1 MSKFGTSKKIIT
13 GYILL
18 AVVIA
23 IATWQVYDNSRLFV
37 ALNNASE
44 QLLKRRDVVD
54 SLVCSLLETNNA
66 ERSVLL
72 GEGSEWPHFNQSVAT
87 SEQMAKQLKPFIA
100 DQGQRQRIDT
110 LVKLMHMKRENTK
123 RVAQLMAIDN
133 RDAFYRD
140 KVQALQSGRDSVV
153 IHSKSYGQHGQREKV
168 YEIIKSKRGFFR
180 RLGDAFRR
188 QHADTV
194 GVTNIL
200 HDTKADSTAQRINIA
215 DSVANI
221 LTDIQNEEQKQN
233 SRQQE
238 NVAARLNRLQRVS
251 LQLSQRT
258 GLLLEHIQREEKNAL
273 QKALG
278 HATQSRHKMV
288 VRIAVIGLVAILIAA
303 LLVAYI
309 LRDIKR
315 ERRDRQRIVEAKTE
329 TERIMAQRERLLL
342 TITHDIKAPAA
353 SIAGF
358 IELLSEQVSRPK
370 ALAYIDSMRHSAI
383 HLQQLVAALLDYHL
397 LESGKAERH
406 DVSFVPQQL
415 AKNCVDEFQPMA
427 AEKGLDITLSTLTL
441 NCGDLWRSDAFRV
454 KQIMSNLIG
463 NAVKYTDR
471 GSVKVEI
478 RISPRQHLIIY
489 VSDTGRGMSQADC
502 QRIFD
507 AFTRLHN
514 GQGKEGVGLGL
525 SITREVVQML
535 GGTITVTSEEG
546 KGSCFTVSLPIKKE
560 EKRQKKD
567 VEENV
572 ASVEPNRS
580 STEAKEATTENND
593 ATHGANNATNG
604 ANDATNGTNDATTEI
619 NILAVDDDA
628 LQLELFKEMA
638 QKIGGAKLNIS
649 TTTSASEAIK
659 LAEETKPQIMF
670 TDIEMPEMSGKDMLK
685 HVKNSDMSTVAMT
698 AHDPSIMTSL
708 KKAGFDTCLFKPF
721 NAATLAATLAQ
732 ITRQPLS
739 VKAAEQKA
747 SFFAPLTA
755 FAEGD
760 TEAEQEILTQVG
772 ESIKE
777 YRQMLD
783 QGLKGNDEEQQ
794 RDSISRTAHKAM
806 PLLTMLKP
814 GQCGWLQA
822 ITPEHIKDTPAE
834 KITVLAMRLDKELEE
849 VSTKLKEE
857 GIENA

>member
-1 MSKFGTSKKIIT
+1 M
-13 GYILL
+13 L

-72 GEGSEWPHFNQSVAT
+72 GEGSEWPHFNRSVAT

-110 LVKLMHMKRENTK
+110 LVELIHMKRENTK
-123 RVAQLMAIDN
+123 RVAQLMAFDN
-133 RDAFYRD
+133 RDAFYRN

-153 IHSKSYGQHGQREKV
+153 IHSKLYGQHGQREKV

-200 HDTKADSTAQRINIA
+200 HDTKTDSTAQRINIA

-288 VRIAVIGLVAILIAA
+288 VRIAIIGLVAILIAA

-415 AKNCVDEFQPMA
+415 AKNCVEEFKPMA
-427 AEKGLDITLSTLTL
+427 AEKGLDITLGTLTP

-471 GSVKVEI
+471 GGVKVEI

-507 AFTRLHN
+507 AFTRLPN

-560 EKRQKKD
+560 EKKQKKD

-572 ASVEPNRS
+572 ASVETNRS
-580 STEAKEATTENND
+580 STEAKEAITENND
-593 ATHGANNATNG
+593 ATNG
-604 ANDATNGTNDATTEI
+604 ANDAMNGNNDATTEI

-708 KKAGFDTCLFKPF
+708 KKAGFSTCLFKPF

-732 ITRQPLS
+732 ITRLPLS

-777 YRQMLD
+777 YRQMLE
-783 QGLKGNDEEQQ
+783 QGLKRNGEEQQ
-794 RDSISRTAHKAM
+794 RDSISRAAHKAM
-806 PLLTMLKP
+806 PLLSMLKP
-814 GQCGWLQA
+814 GQCSWLQA
-822 ITPEHIKDTPAE
+822 ITPEHIKDTSAE
-834 KITVLAMRLDKELEE
+834 NSTALAMRLEKELEE
-849 VSTKLKEE
+849 ISKKLREE

>member
-72 GEGSEWPHFNQSVAT
+72 GEGSEWPHFNRSVAT

-110 LVKLMHMKRENTK
+110 LVELIHMKRENTK
-123 RVAQLMAIDN
+123 RVAQLMAFDN

-153 IHSKSYGQHGQREKV
+153 IHSKLYGQHGQREKV

-200 HDTKADSTAQRINIA
+200 HDTKTDSTAQRINIA

-221 LTDIQNEEQKQN
+221 LTDIQNEEQKRN

-288 VRIAVIGLVAILIAA
+288 VRIAIIGLVAILIAA

-415 AKNCVDEFQPMA
+415 AKSCVEEFKPMA
-427 AEKGLDITLSTLTL
+427 AEKGLDITLGTLTP

-471 GSVKVEI
+471 GGVKVEI

-489 VSDTGRGMSQADC
+489 VSDTGRGMNQADC

-507 AFTRLHN
+507 AFTRLPN

-560 EKRQKKD
+560 EKKQKKD

-572 ASVEPNRS
+572 ASVETNRS

-593 ATHGANNATNG
+593 ATNG
-604 ANDATNGTNDATTEI
+604 ANDATNGNNDATTEI

-708 KKAGFDTCLFKPF
+708 KKAGFSTCLFKPF

-732 ITRQPLS
+732 ITRLPLS

-760 TEAEQEILTQVG
+760 TEAEREILTQVG

-777 YRQMLD
+777 YRQMLE
-783 QGLKGNDEEQQ
+783 QGLKSNGEELQ
-794 RDSISRTAHKAM
+794 RDSISRAAHKAM

-822 ITPEHIKDTPAE
+822 ITPEHIKDTSAE
-834 KITVLAMRLDKELEE
+834 NSTALAMRLEKELEE
-849 VSTKLKEE
+849 ISKKLREE

>member
-72 GEGSEWPHFNQSVAT
+72 GEGSEWPHFNRSVAT
-87 SEQMAKQLKPFIA
+87 SEQNAKQLKPFIA

-110 LVKLMHMKRENTK
+110 LVELIHMKRENTK
-123 RVAQLMAIDN
+123 RVAQLMAFDN

-153 IHSKSYGQHGQREKV
+153 IHSKLYGQHGQREKV

-200 HDTKADSTAQRINIA
+200 HDTKTDSTAQRINIA

-221 LTDIQNEEQKQN
+221 LTDIQNEEQKRN

-278 HATQSRHKMV
+278 HAMQSRHKMV
-288 VRIAVIGLVAILIAA
+288 VRIAIIGLVAILIAA

-315 ERRDRQRIVEAKTE
+315 ERRDRQRIVETKAE

-415 AKNCVDEFQPMA
+415 AKSCVDEFKPMA
-427 AEKGLDITLSTLTL
+427 AEKGLDITLGTLTT

-471 GSVKVEI
+471 GGVKVEI

-507 AFTRLHN
+507 AFTRLPN

-560 EKRQKKD
+560 EKKQKKD

-572 ASVEPNRS
+572 ASVETNRS
-580 STEAKEATTENND
+580 STEAKE
-593 ATHGANNATNG
+593 
-604 ANDATNGTNDATTEI
+604 ATTEI

-670 TDIEMPEMSGKDMLK
+670 TDIEMPEMSGKDMIK

-708 KKAGFDTCLFKPF
+708 KKAGFSTCLFKPF

-732 ITRQPLS
+732 ITRLPLS

-760 TEAEQEILTQVG
+760 TEAEREILTQVG

-777 YRQMLD
+777 YRQMLE
-783 QGLKGNDEEQQ
+783 QGLKSNGEELQ
-794 RDSISRTAHKAM
+794 RDSISRAAHKAM

-822 ITPEHIKDTPAE
+822 ITPEHIKDSSAE
-834 KITVLAMRLDKELEE
+834 NSTALAMRLEKELEE
-849 VSTKLKEE
+849 ISKKLREE

>member
-1 MSKFGTSKKIIT
+1 M
-13 GYILL
+13 L

-72 GEGSEWPHFNQSVAT
+72 GEGSEWPHFNRSVAT

-110 LVKLMHMKRENTK
+110 LVELIHMKRENTK
-123 RVAQLMAIDN
+123 RVAQLMAFDN

-153 IHSKSYGQHGQREKV
+153 IHSKLYGQYGQREKV

-288 VRIAVIGLVAILIAA
+288 VRIAIIGLVAILIAA

-329 TERIMAQRERLLL
+329 TERIMEQRERLLL

-427 AEKGLDITLSTLTL
+427 AEKGLDITLGTLTP

-471 GSVKVEI
+471 GGVKVEI

-507 AFTRLHN
+507 AFTRLPN

-535 GGTITVTSEEG
+535 GGTITVASEEG

-560 EKRQKKD
+560 EKSQKKD

-572 ASVEPNRS
+572 ASVETNRS

-593 ATHGANNATNG
+593 ATNG
-604 ANDATNGTNDATTEI
+604 ANDATNGANDAMNGNNDATTEI

-708 KKAGFDTCLFKPF
+708 KKAGFSTCLFKPF

-732 ITRQPLS
+732 ITRLHLS

-760 TEAEQEILTQVG
+760 TEAEREILTQVG

-777 YRQMLD
+777 YRQMLE
-783 QGLKGNDEEQQ
+783 QCLKSNGEELQ
-794 RDSISRTAHKAM
+794 RDSISRAAHKAM

-822 ITPEHIKDTPAE
+822 ITPEHIKDTSAE
-834 KITVLAMRLDKELEE
+834 NSTALAMRLEKELEE
-849 VSTKLKEE
+849 ISKKLREE

>member
-1 MSKFGTSKKIIT
+1 M
-13 GYILL
+13 L

-72 GEGSEWPHFNQSVAT
+72 GEGSEWPRFNQSVAT

-110 LVKLMHMKRENTK
+110 LVELIHMKRENTK

-288 VRIAVIGLVAILIAA
+288 VRIAIIGLVAILIAA

-415 AKNCVDEFQPMA
+415 AKNCVEEFKPMA
-427 AEKGLDITLSTLTL
+427 AEKGLDITLGTLTP

-471 GSVKVEI
+471 GGVKVEI

-507 AFTRLHN
+507 AFTRLPN

-560 EKRQKKD
+560 EKKQKKD

-572 ASVEPNRS
+572 ASVETNRS
-580 STEAKEATTENND
+580 STEAKE
-593 ATHGANNATNG
+593 
-604 ANDATNGTNDATTEI
+604 ATTEI

-708 KKAGFDTCLFKPF
+708 KKAGFSTCLFKPF

-732 ITRQPLS
+732 ITRLPLS

-760 TEAEQEILTQVG
+760 TEAEREILTQVG

-777 YRQMLD
+777 YRQMLE
-783 QGLKGNDEEQQ
+783 QGLKSNGEELQ
-794 RDSISRTAHKAM
+794 RDSISRAAHKAM

-822 ITPEHIKDTPAE
+822 ITPEHIKDSSAE
-834 KITVLAMRLDKELEE
+834 NSTALAMRLEKELEE
-849 VSTKLKEE
+849 ISKKLREE

>member
-72 GEGSEWPHFNQSVAT
+72 GEGSEWPRFNQSVAT

-110 LVKLMHMKRENTK
+110 LVELIHMKRENTK

-303 LLVAYI
+303 LLVTYI

-427 AEKGLDITLSTLTL
+427 AEKGLDITLGTLTP

-463 NAVKYTDR
+463 NAVKYTDQ

-489 VSDTGRGMSQADC
+489 VSDTGRGMSHADC

-507 AFTRLHN
+507 AFTRLPN

-535 GGTITVTSEEG
+535 GGTITVASEEG

-560 EKRQKKD
+560 EKKQKND
-567 VEENV
+567 VEENVEENV
-572 ASVEPNRS
+572 ASVETNLS
-580 STEAKEATTENND
+580 STEAKEATTGNN
-593 ATHGANNATNG
+593 G
-604 ANDATNGTNDATTEI
+604 ATTEI
-619 NILAVDDDA
+619 SILAVDDDA
-628 LQLELFKEMA
+628 LQIELFKEMA

-659 LAEETKPQIMF
+659 LAEKTKPRIMF

-685 HVKNSDMSTVAMT
+685 HVKNSNMSIVAMT

-783 QGLKGNDEEQQ
+783 KGLKSNDEEQQ
-794 RDSISRTAHKAM
+794 RDSISRAAHKAM

-814 GQCGWLQA
+814 GQCSWLQA

>member
-72 GEGSEWPHFNQSVAT
+72 GEGSEWPHFNRSVAT
-87 SEQMAKQLKPFIA
+87 SEQKAKQLKPFIA

-110 LVKLMHMKRENTK
+110 LVELIHMKRENTK
-123 RVAQLMAIDN
+123 RVAQLMAFDN

-153 IHSKSYGQHGQREKV
+153 IHSKLYGQHGQREKV

-288 VRIAVIGLVAILIAA
+288 VRIAIIGLVAILIAA

-415 AKNCVDEFQPMA
+415 AKNCVEEFKPMA
-427 AEKGLDITLSTLTL
+427 AEKGLDITLGTLTP

-471 GSVKVEI
+471 GGVKVEI

-507 AFTRLHN
+507 AFTRLPN

-560 EKRQKKD
+560 EKKQKKD

-572 ASVEPNRS
+572 ASVETNRS
-580 STEAKEATTENND
+580 STEAKE
-593 ATHGANNATNG
+593 
-604 ANDATNGTNDATTEI
+604 ATTEI

-708 KKAGFDTCLFKPF
+708 KKAGFSTCLFKPF

-732 ITRQPLS
+732 ITRLPLS

-760 TEAEQEILTQVG
+760 TEAEREILTQVG

-777 YRQMLD
+777 YRQMLE
-783 QGLKGNDEEQQ
+783 QGLKHNGEELQ
-794 RDSISRTAHKAM
+794 RDSISRAAHKAM

-814 GQCGWLQA
+814 GQCSWLQA
-822 ITPEHIKDTPAE
+822 ITPEHIKDTSAE
-834 KITVLAMRLDKELEE
+834 NSTALAMRLEKELEE
-849 VSTKLKEE
+849 ISKKLREE

>member
-1 MSKFGTSKKIIT
+1 M
-13 GYILL
+13 L

-72 GEGSEWPHFNQSVAT
+72 GEGSEWPHFNRSVAT

-110 LVKLMHMKRENTK
+110 LVELIHMKRENTK
-123 RVAQLMAIDN
+123 RVAQLMAFDN

-153 IHSKSYGQHGQREKV
+153 IHSKLYGRHGQREKV

-221 LTDIQNEEQKQN
+221 LTNIQNEEQKQN

-278 HATQSRHKMV
+278 HAMQSRHKMV
-288 VRIAVIGLVAILIAA
+288 VRIAIIGLVAILIAA

-415 AKNCVDEFQPMA
+415 AKNCVEEFKPMA
-427 AEKGLDITLSTLTL
+427 AEKGLDITLGTLTP

-471 GSVKVEI
+471 GGVKVEI

-507 AFTRLHN
+507 AFTRLPN

-560 EKRQKKD
+560 EKKQKKD

-572 ASVEPNRS
+572 ASVETDRS
-580 STEAKEATTENND
+580 STEAKKATTK
-593 ATHGANNATNG
+593 
-604 ANDATNGTNDATTEI
+604 I

-670 TDIEMPEMSGKDMLK
+670 TDIEMPEMSGKDMIK

-708 KKAGFDTCLFKPF
+708 KKAGFSTCLFKPF

-732 ITRQPLS
+732 ITRLPLS

-777 YRQMLD
+777 YRQMLE
-783 QGLKGNDEEQQ
+783 QGLKSNGEELQ
-794 RDSISRTAHKAM
+794 RDSISRAAHKAM
-806 PLLTMLKP
+806 PLLSMLKP

-822 ITPEHIKDTPAE
+822 ITPEHIKDTSAE
-834 KITVLAMRLDKELEE
+834 NSTALAMRLEKELEE
-849 VSTKLKEE
+849 ISKKLREE

>member
-1 MSKFGTSKKIIT
+1 M
-13 GYILL
+13 L

-72 GEGSEWPHFNQSVAT
+72 GEGSEWPHFNRSVAT
-87 SEQMAKQLKPFIA
+87 SEQKAKQLKPFIA

-110 LVKLMHMKRENTK
+110 LVELIHMKRENTK
-123 RVAQLMAIDN
+123 RVAQLMAFDN

-153 IHSKSYGQHGQREKV
+153 IHSKLYGQHGQREKV

-221 LTDIQNEEQKQN
+221 LTDIQNEEQKHN

-288 VRIAVIGLVAILIAA
+288 VRIAIIGLVAILIAA

-397 LESGKAERH
+397 LESGKAEQH

-415 AKNCVDEFQPMA
+415 AKNCVEEFKPMA
-427 AEKGLDITLSTLTL
+427 AEKGLDITLGTLTT

-471 GSVKVEI
+471 GGVKVEI

-507 AFTRLHN
+507 AFTRLPN

-560 EKRQKKD
+560 EKKQKKD

-572 ASVEPNRS
+572 ASVETNRS
-580 STEAKEATTENND
+580 STEAKE
-593 ATHGANNATNG
+593 
-604 ANDATNGTNDATTEI
+604 ATTEI

-670 TDIEMPEMSGKDMLK
+670 TDIEMPEMSGKDMIK

-708 KKAGFDTCLFKPF
+708 KKAGFSTCLFKPF

-732 ITRQPLS
+732 ITRLPLS

-760 TEAEQEILTQVG
+760 TEAEREILTQVG

-777 YRQMLD
+777 YRQMLE
-783 QGLKGNDEEQQ
+783 QGLKSNGEELQ
-794 RDSISRTAHKAM
+794 RDSISRAAHKAM

-822 ITPEHIKDTPAE
+822 ITPEHIKDSSAE
-834 KITVLAMRLDKELEE
+834 NSTALAMRLEKELEE
-849 VSTKLKEE
+849 ISKKLREE

>member
-1 MSKFGTSKKIIT
+1 M
-13 GYILL
+13 L

-72 GEGSEWPHFNQSVAT
+72 GEGSEWPHFNRSVAT
-87 SEQMAKQLKPFIA
+87 SEQKAKQLKPFIA

-110 LVKLMHMKRENTK
+110 LVELIHMKRENTK
-123 RVAQLMAIDN
+123 RVAQLMAFDN
-133 RDAFYRD
+133 RDAFYRN

-153 IHSKSYGQHGQREKV
+153 IHSKLYGQHGQREKV

-188 QHADTV
+188 QHTDTV

-278 HATQSRHKMV
+278 HAMQSRHKMV
-288 VRIAVIGLVAILIAA
+288 VRIAIIGLVAILIAA

-315 ERRDRQRIVEAKTE
+315 ERRDRQRIVEAKAE
-329 TERIMAQRERLLL
+329 TEHIMAQRERLLL

-358 IELLSEQVSRPK
+358 IELLSEQVSHPK

-415 AKNCVDEFQPMA
+415 AKSCMEEFKPMA
-427 AEKGLDITLSTLTL
+427 AEKGLDITLGTLTP

-471 GSVKVEI
+471 GGVKVEI

-507 AFTRLHN
+507 AFTRLPN

-525 SITREVVQML
+525 SISREVVQML

-560 EKRQKKD
+560 EKKQKKD

-572 ASVEPNRS
+572 ASVETDRS
-580 STEAKEATTENND
+580 STEAKK
-593 ATHGANNATNG
+593 
-604 ANDATNGTNDATTEI
+604 ATTEI

-638 QKIGGAKLNIS
+638 QKIGGAKLNIN

-708 KKAGFDTCLFKPF
+708 KKAGFSTCLFKPF

-732 ITRQPLS
+732 ITRLPLS

-777 YRQMLD
+777 YRQMLE
-783 QGLKGNDEEQQ
+783 QGLKHNDEELQ
-794 RDSISRTAHKAM
+794 RDSISRAAHKAM

-822 ITPEHIKDTPAE
+822 ITPEHIKDSSAE
-834 KITVLAMRLDKELEE
+834 NSTALAMRLEKELEE
-849 VSTKLKEE
+849 ISKKLREE

>member
-1 MSKFGTSKKIIT
+1 M
-13 GYILL
+13 L

-72 GEGSEWPHFNQSVAT
+72 GEGSEWPHFNRSVAT

-110 LVKLMHMKRENTK
+110 LVELIHMKRENTK
-123 RVAQLMAIDN
+123 RVAQLMAFDN
-133 RDAFYRD
+133 RDAFYRN

-153 IHSKSYGQHGQREKV
+153 IHSKLYGQHGQREKV

-188 QHADTV
+188 QHTDTV

-221 LTDIQNEEQKQN
+221 LTDIQNEEQRQN

-288 VRIAVIGLVAILIAA
+288 VRIAIIGLVAILIAA

-415 AKNCVDEFQPMA
+415 AKSCVEEFKPMA
-427 AEKGLDITLSTLTL
+427 AEKGLDITLGTLTP

-471 GSVKVEI
+471 GGVKVEI

-507 AFTRLHN
+507 AFTRLPN

-560 EKRQKKD
+560 EKKQKKD

-572 ASVEPNRS
+572 ASVETNRS
-580 STEAKEATTENND
+580 STEAKKAITENND
-593 ATHGANNATNG
+593 ATNG
-604 ANDATNGTNDATTEI
+604 ANDATNGNNDATTEI

-708 KKAGFDTCLFKPF
+708 KKAGFSTCLFKPF

-732 ITRQPLS
+732 ITRLPLS

-777 YRQMLD
+777 YRQMLE
-783 QGLKGNDEEQQ
+783 QGLKSNGEELQ
-794 RDSISRTAHKAM
+794 RDSISRAAHKAM
-806 PLLTMLKP
+806 PLLTMLRP
-814 GQCGWLQA
+814 GQCGWLQT
-822 ITPEHIKDTPAE
+822 ITPEHIKDSSVENSTA
-834 KITVLAMRLDKELEE
+834 LAMRLEKELEE
-849 VSTKLKEE
+849 ISKKLREE
-857 GIENA
+857 GIESA

>member
-1 MSKFGTSKKIIT
+1 M
-13 GYILL
+13 L

-110 LVKLMHMKRENTK
+110 LVELIHMKRENTK
-123 RVAQLMAIDN
+123 RVAQLMAFDN

-153 IHSKSYGQHGQREKV
+153 IHSKLYGQHAQREKV

-221 LTDIQNEEQKQN
+221 LTDIQNEEQRQN

-288 VRIAVIGLVAILIAA
+288 VRIAIIGLVAILIAA

-415 AKNCVDEFQPMA
+415 AKNCVEEFKPMA
-427 AEKGLDITLSTLTL
+427 AEKGLDITLGTLTP

-471 GSVKVEI
+471 GGVKVEI

-507 AFTRLHN
+507 AFTRLPN

-560 EKRQKKD
+560 EKKQKKD

-572 ASVEPNRS
+572 ASVETNRP
-580 STEAKEATTENND
+580 STEAKEATTGNNC
-593 ATHGANNATNG
+593 ATNG
-604 ANDATNGTNDATTEI
+604 ANDATNGNNDATTEI

-649 TTTSASEAIK
+649 ATTSASEAIK

-708 KKAGFDTCLFKPF
+708 KKAGFSTCLFKPF

-732 ITRQPLS
+732 ITRLPLS

-760 TEAEQEILTQVG
+760 TEAEREILTQVG

-777 YRQMLD
+777 YRQMLE
-783 QGLKGNDEEQQ
+783 QGLKHNGEELQ
-794 RDSISRTAHKAM
+794 RDSISRAAHKAM

-822 ITPEHIKDTPAE
+822 ITPEHIKDSSAE
-834 KITVLAMRLDKELEE
+834 NSTALAMRLEKELEE
-849 VSTKLKEE
+849 ISKKLREE

>member
-72 GEGSEWPHFNQSVAT
+72 GEGSEWPHFNRSVAT

-110 LVKLMHMKRENTK
+110 LVELIHMKRENTK
-123 RVAQLMAIDN
+123 RVAQLMAFDN

-153 IHSKSYGQHGQREKV
+153 IHSKLYGQHGQREKV

-200 HDTKADSTAQRINIA
+200 HDTKTDSTAQRINIA

-288 VRIAVIGLVAILIAA
+288 VRIAIIGLVAILIAA

-415 AKNCVDEFQPMA
+415 AKSCVEEFKPMA
-427 AEKGLDITLSTLTL
+427 AEKGLDITLGTLTP

-471 GSVKVEI
+471 GGVKVEI

-507 AFTRLHN
+507 AFTRLPN

-560 EKRQKKD
+560 EKKQKKD

-572 ASVEPNRS
+572 ASVETNRS
-580 STEAKEATTENND
+580 STEAKKAITENND
-593 ATHGANNATNG
+593 ATNG
-604 ANDATNGTNDATTEI
+604 ANDATNGNNDATTEI

-670 TDIEMPEMSGKDMLK
+670 TDIEMPEMSGKDMIK

-708 KKAGFDTCLFKPF
+708 KKAGFSTCLFKPF

-732 ITRQPLS
+732 ITRLPLS

-760 TEAEQEILTQVG
+760 TEAEREILTQVG

-777 YRQMLD
+777 YRQMLE
-783 QGLKGNDEEQQ
+783 QGLKHNDEEQQ
-794 RDSISRTAHKAM
+794 RDSISRAAHKAM
-806 PLLTMLKP
+806 PLLSMLQP

-822 ITPEHIKDTPAE
+822 ITPEHIKDSSAE
-834 KITVLAMRLDKELEE
+834 NSTALAMRLEKELEE
-849 VSTKLKEE
+849 ISKKLREE

>member
-1 MSKFGTSKKIIT
+1 M
-13 GYILL
+13 L

-288 VRIAVIGLVAILIAA
+288 VRIAIIGLVAILIAA
-303 LLVAYI
+303 LLVTYI

-427 AEKGLDITLSTLTL
+427 AEKGLDITLGTLTP

-489 VSDTGRGMSQADC
+489 VSDTGRGMSPTDC

-507 AFTRLHN
+507 AFTRLPN

-535 GGTITVTSEEG
+535 GGTITVASEEG

-560 EKRQKKD
+560 EKSQKKD

-572 ASVEPNRS
+572 AYVETNRS

-593 ATHGANNATNG
+593 ATNG

-638 QKIGGAKLNIS
+638 QKIGGAKLNIN

-685 HVKNSDMSTVAMT
+685 HVKNSNMSIVAMT

-760 TEAEQEILTQVG
+760 TEAEREILTQVG

-777 YRQMLD
+777 YRQMLE
-783 QGLKGNDEEQQ
+783 QGLKSNGEELQ
-794 RDSISRTAHKAM
+794 RDSISRAAHKAM

-822 ITPEHIKDTPAE
+822 ITPEHIKDTSAE
-834 KITVLAMRLDKELEE
+834 NSTALAMRLEKELEE
-849 VSTKLKEE
+849 ISKKLREE

>member
-1 MSKFGTSKKIIT
+1 M
-13 GYILL
+13 L

-72 GEGSEWPHFNQSVAT
+72 GEGSEWPHFNRSVAT

-110 LVKLMHMKRENTK
+110 LVELIHMKRENTK
-123 RVAQLMAIDN
+123 RVAQLMAFDN

-153 IHSKSYGQHGQREKV
+153 IHSKLYGQYGQREKV

-221 LTDIQNEEQKQN
+221 LNDIQNEEQKQN

-288 VRIAVIGLVAILIAA
+288 VRIAIIGLVAILIAA

-415 AKNCVDEFQPMA
+415 AKNCVEEFKPMA
-427 AEKGLDITLSTLTL
+427 AEKGLDITLGTLTP

-471 GSVKVEI
+471 GGVKVEI

-507 AFTRLHN
+507 AFTRLPN

-560 EKRQKKD
+560 EKKQKKD

-572 ASVEPNRS
+572 ASVETNRS
-580 STEAKEATTENND
+580 STEAKE
-593 ATHGANNATNG
+593 
-604 ANDATNGTNDATTEI
+604 ATTEI

-708 KKAGFDTCLFKPF
+708 KKAGFSTCLFKPF

-732 ITRQPLS
+732 ITRLPLS

-777 YRQMLD
+777 YRQMLE
-783 QGLKGNDEEQQ
+783 QGLKSNGEELQ
-794 RDSISRTAHKAM
+794 RDSISRAAHKAM
-806 PLLTMLKP
+806 PLLSMLKP

-822 ITPEHIKDTPAE
+822 ITPEHIKDTSAE
-834 KITVLAMRLDKELEE
+834 NSTALAMRLEKELEE
-849 VSTKLKEE
+849 ISKKLREE

>member
-1 MSKFGTSKKIIT
+1 M
-13 GYILL
+13 L

-72 GEGSEWPHFNQSVAT
+72 GEGSEWPHFNRSVAT
-87 SEQMAKQLKPFIA
+87 SEQKAKQLKPFIA

-110 LVKLMHMKRENTK
+110 LVELIHMKRENTK
-123 RVAQLMAIDN
+123 RVAQLMAFDN

-153 IHSKSYGQHGQREKV
+153 IHSKLYGQYGQREKV

-288 VRIAVIGLVAILIAA
+288 VRIAIIGLVAILIAA

-415 AKNCVDEFQPMA
+415 AKSCVDEFKPMA
-427 AEKGLDITLSTLTL
+427 AEKGLDITLGTLTT

-471 GSVKVEI
+471 GGVKVEI

-507 AFTRLHN
+507 AFTRLPN

-560 EKRQKKD
+560 EKKQKKD

-572 ASVEPNRS
+572 ASVETNRS
-580 STEAKEATTENND
+580 STEAKE
-593 ATHGANNATNG
+593 
-604 ANDATNGTNDATTEI
+604 ATTEI

-670 TDIEMPEMSGKDMLK
+670 TDIEMPEMSGKDMIK

-708 KKAGFDTCLFKPF
+708 KKAGFSTCLFKPF

-732 ITRQPLS
+732 ITRLPLS

-760 TEAEQEILTQVG
+760 TEAEREILTQVG

-777 YRQMLD
+777 YRQMLE
-783 QGLKGNDEEQQ
+783 QGLKSNGEELQ
-794 RDSISRTAHKAM
+794 RDSISRAAHKAM
-806 PLLTMLKP
+806 PLLTMLRP

-822 ITPEHIKDTPAE
+822 ITPEHIKDSSAE
-834 KITVLAMRLDKELEE
+834 NSTALAMRLEKELEE
-849 VSTKLKEE
+849 ISKKLREE

>member
-1 MSKFGTSKKIIT
+1 M
-13 GYILL
+13 L

-72 GEGSEWPHFNQSVAT
+72 GEGSEWPHFNRSVAT

-110 LVKLMHMKRENTK
+110 LVELIHMKRENTK

-153 IHSKSYGQHGQREKV
+153 IHSKLYGQHGQREKV

-278 HATQSRHKMV
+278 HAMQSRHKMV
-288 VRIAVIGLVAILIAA
+288 VRIAIIGLVAILIAA

-370 ALAYIDSMRHSAI
+370 ELAYIDSMRHSAI

-415 AKNCVDEFQPMA
+415 AKNCVEEFKPMA
-427 AEKGLDITLSTLTL
+427 AEKGLDITLGTLTP

-471 GSVKVEI
+471 GGVKVEM

-507 AFTRLHN
+507 AFTRLPN

-560 EKRQKKD
+560 EKKQKKD

-572 ASVEPNRS
+572 ASVETNRS
-580 STEAKEATTENND
+580 STEAKEATTE
-593 ATHGANNATNG
+593 
-604 ANDATNGTNDATTEI
+604 I
-619 NILAVDDDA
+619 NILAVDDDD

-670 TDIEMPEMSGKDMLK
+670 TDIEMPEMSGKDMIK

-708 KKAGFDTCLFKPF
+708 KKAGFSTCLFKPF

-732 ITRQPLS
+732 ITRLPLS

-777 YRQMLD
+777 YRQMLE
-783 QGLKGNDEEQQ
+783 QGLKSNGEELQ
-794 RDSISRTAHKAM
+794 RDRISRAAHKAM
-806 PLLTMLKP
+806 PLLTMLRP

-822 ITPEHIKDTPAE
+822 ITPEHINDTSAE
-834 KITVLAMRLDKELEE
+834 NSTALAMRLEEELEE
-849 VSTKLKEE
+849 ISKKLREE

>member
-1 MSKFGTSKKIIT
+1 M
-13 GYILL
+13 L

-72 GEGSEWPHFNQSVAT
+72 GEGSEWPHFNRSVAT

-110 LVKLMHMKRENTK
+110 LVELIHMKRENTK
-123 RVAQLMAIDN
+123 RVAQLMAFDN

-153 IHSKSYGQHGQREKV
+153 IHSKLYGQHGQREKV

-200 HDTKADSTAQRINIA
+200 HDTRADSTAQRINIA

-278 HATQSRHKMV
+278 HAMQSRHKMV
-288 VRIAVIGLVAILIAA
+288 VRIAIIGLVAILIAA

-415 AKNCVDEFQPMA
+415 AKNCVEEFKPMA
-427 AEKGLDITLSTLTL
+427 AEKGLDITLGTLTP

-471 GSVKVEI
+471 GGVKVEI

-489 VSDTGRGMSQADC
+489 VSDTGRGMSQANC

-507 AFTRLHN
+507 AFTRLPN

-560 EKRQKKD
+560 EKKQKKE

-572 ASVEPNRS
+572 ASVETDRS
-580 STEAKEATTENND
+580 STEAKE
-593 ATHGANNATNG
+593 
-604 ANDATNGTNDATTEI
+604 ATTEI

-670 TDIEMPEMSGKDMLK
+670 TDIEMPEMSGKDMIK

-708 KKAGFDTCLFKPF
+708 KKAGFSTCLFKPF

-732 ITRQPLS
+732 ITRLPLS

-777 YRQMLD
+777 YRQMLE
-783 QGLKGNDEEQQ
+783 QGLKSNGEELQ
-794 RDSISRTAHKAM
+794 RDSISRAAHKAM

-822 ITPEHIKDTPAE
+822 ITPEHIKDSSAE
-834 KITVLAMRLDKELEE
+834 NSTALAMRLEKELEE
-849 VSTKLKEE
+849 ISKKLREE

>member
-1 MSKFGTSKKIIT
+1 M
-13 GYILL
+13 L

-72 GEGSEWPHFNQSVAT
+72 GEGSEWPHFNRSVAT

-110 LVKLMHMKRENTK
+110 LVELIHMKRENTK
-123 RVAQLMAIDN
+123 RVAQLMAFDN
-133 RDAFYRD
+133 RDAFYRN

-153 IHSKSYGQHGQREKV
+153 IHSKLYGQHGQREKV

-221 LTDIQNEEQKQN
+221 LTDIQNEEQRQN

-278 HATQSRHKMV
+278 HAMQSRHKMV
-288 VRIAVIGLVAILIAA
+288 VRIAIIGLVAILIAA

-315 ERRDRQRIVEAKTE
+315 ERRDRQRIVEAKAE

-415 AKNCVDEFQPMA
+415 AKSCVEEFKPMA
-427 AEKGLDITLSTLTL
+427 AEKGLDITLGTLTT

-471 GSVKVEI
+471 GGVKVEI

-507 AFTRLHN
+507 AFTRLPN

-560 EKRQKKD
+560 EKKQKKD
-567 VEENV
+567 VEEDV
-572 ASVEPNRS
+572 ASVETNRS
-580 STEAKEATTENND
+580 STEAKE
-593 ATHGANNATNG
+593 
-604 ANDATNGTNDATTEI
+604 ATTEI

-638 QKIGGAKLNIS
+638 QKIGGAKLNIN

-708 KKAGFDTCLFKPF
+708 KKAGFSTCLFKPF

-732 ITRQPLS
+732 ITRLPLS

-760 TEAEQEILTQVG
+760 TEAEREILTQVG

-777 YRQMLD
+777 YRQMLE
-783 QGLKGNDEEQQ
+783 QGLKHNDEEQQ
-794 RDSISRTAHKAM
+794 RDSISRAAHKAM
-806 PLLTMLKP
+806 PLLTMLQP

-822 ITPEHIKDTPAE
+822 ITPEHIKDSSAE
-834 KITVLAMRLDKELEE
+834 NSTALAMRLEKELEE
-849 VSTKLKEE
+849 ISKKLREE

>member
-1 MSKFGTSKKIIT
+1 M
-13 GYILL
+13 L

-37 ALNNASE
+37 TLNNASE

-110 LVKLMHMKRENTK
+110 LVELIHMKRENTK
-123 RVAQLMAIDN
+123 RVAQLMAFDN

-153 IHSKSYGQHGQREKV
+153 IHSKLYGQHGQREKV

-221 LTDIQNEEQKQN
+221 LTDIQNEEQKRN

-288 VRIAVIGLVAILIAA
+288 VRIAIIGLVAILIAA

-358 IELLSEQVSRPK
+358 IELLSEQVSHPK

-415 AKNCVDEFQPMA
+415 AKSCVEEFKPMA
-427 AEKGLDITLSTLTL
+427 AEKGLDITLGTLTP

-471 GSVKVEI
+471 GGVKVEI

-507 AFTRLHN
+507 AFTRLPN

-560 EKRQKKD
+560 EKKQKKD

-572 ASVEPNRS
+572 ASVETNRS
-580 STEAKEATTENND
+580 STEAKE
-593 ATHGANNATNG
+593 
-604 ANDATNGTNDATTEI
+604 ATTEI

-708 KKAGFDTCLFKPF
+708 KKAGFSTCLFKPF

-732 ITRQPLS
+732 ITRLPLS

-760 TEAEQEILTQVG
+760 TEAEREILTQVG

-777 YRQMLD
+777 YRQMLE
-783 QGLKGNDEEQQ
+783 QGLKHNGEELQ
-794 RDSISRTAHKAM
+794 RDSISRAAHKAM

-822 ITPEHIKDTPAE
+822 ITPEHIKDTSAE
-834 KITVLAMRLDKELEE
+834 NSTALAMRLEKELEE
-849 VSTKLKEE
+849 ISKKLREE

>member
-1 MSKFGTSKKIIT
+1 M
-13 GYILL
+13 L

-72 GEGSEWPHFNQSVAT
+72 GEGSEWPHFNRSVAT
-87 SEQMAKQLKPFIA
+87 SEQKAKQLKPFIA

-110 LVKLMHMKRENTK
+110 LVELIHMKRENTK
-123 RVAQLMAIDN
+123 RVAQLMAFDN

-153 IHSKSYGQHGQREKV
+153 IHSKLYGQHGQREKV

-221 LTDIQNEEQKQN
+221 LTDIQNEEQRQN

-288 VRIAVIGLVAILIAA
+288 VRIAIIGLVAILIAA

-415 AKNCVDEFQPMA
+415 AKSCVEEFKPMA
-427 AEKGLDITLSTLTL
+427 AEKGLDITLGTLTP

-471 GSVKVEI
+471 GGVKVEI

-507 AFTRLHN
+507 AFTRLPN

-560 EKRQKKD
+560 EKKQKKD

-572 ASVEPNRS
+572 ASVETNRS

-593 ATHGANNATNG
+593 ATNG
-604 ANDATNGTNDATTEI
+604 ANDATNGNNDATTEI

-708 KKAGFDTCLFKPF
+708 KKAGFSTCLFKPF

-732 ITRQPLS
+732 ITRLPLS

-760 TEAEQEILTQVG
+760 TEAEREILTQVG

-777 YRQMLD
+777 YRQMLE
-783 QGLKGNDEEQQ
+783 QGLKSNGEELQ
-794 RDSISRTAHKAM
+794 RDSISRAAHKAM
-806 PLLTMLKP
+806 PLLSMLKP

-822 ITPEHIKDTPAE
+822 ITPEHIKDSSAE
-834 KITVLAMRLDKELEE
+834 NSTALAMRLEKELEE
-849 VSTKLKEE
+849 ISKKLREE

>member
-72 GEGSEWPHFNQSVAT
+72 GEGSEWPHFNRSVAT

-110 LVKLMHMKRENTK
+110 LVELIHMKRENTK
-123 RVAQLMAIDN
+123 RVAQLMAFDN
-133 RDAFYRD
+133 RDAFYRN

-153 IHSKSYGQHGQREKV
+153 IHSKLYGQHGQREKV

-188 QHADTV
+188 QHTDTV

-200 HDTKADSTAQRINIA
+200 HDTKTDSTAQRINIA

-221 LTDIQNEEQKQN
+221 LTDIQNEEQKRN

-288 VRIAVIGLVAILIAA
+288 VRIAIIGLVAILIAA

-415 AKNCVDEFQPMA
+415 AKSCVEEFKPMA
-427 AEKGLDITLSTLTL
+427 AEKGLDITLGTLTT

-471 GSVKVEI
+471 GGVKVEI

-507 AFTRLHN
+507 AFTRLPN

-560 EKRQKKD
+560 EKKQKKD

-572 ASVEPNRS
+572 ASVETNSS
-580 STEAKEATTENND
+580 STEAKE
-593 ATHGANNATNG
+593 
-604 ANDATNGTNDATTEI
+604 ATTEI

-670 TDIEMPEMSGKDMLK
+670 TDIEMPEMSGKDMIK

-708 KKAGFDTCLFKPF
+708 KKAGFSTCLFKPF

-732 ITRQPLS
+732 ITRLPLS

-760 TEAEQEILTQVG
+760 TEAEREILTQVG

-777 YRQMLD
+777 YRQMLE
-783 QGLKGNDEEQQ
+783 QGLKSNGEELQ
-794 RDSISRTAHKAM
+794 RDSISRAAHKAM

-822 ITPEHIKDTPAE
+822 ITPEHIKDTSAE
-834 KITVLAMRLDKELEE
+834 NSTALAMRLEKELEE
-849 VSTKLKEE
+849 ISKKLREE

>member
-1 MSKFGTSKKIIT
+1 M
-13 GYILL
+13 L

-72 GEGSEWPHFNQSVAT
+72 GEGSEWPHFNRSVAT
-87 SEQMAKQLKPFIA
+87 SEQMAKQLKQFIA

-110 LVKLMHMKRENTK
+110 LVELIHMKRENTK
-123 RVAQLMAIDN
+123 RVAQLMAFDN

-153 IHSKSYGQHGQREKV
+153 IHSKLYGQHGQREKV

-288 VRIAVIGLVAILIAA
+288 VRIAIIGLVAILIAA

-415 AKNCVDEFQPMA
+415 AKNCVEEFKPMA
-427 AEKGLDITLSTLTL
+427 AEKGLDITLGTLTP

-471 GSVKVEI
+471 GGVKVEI

-507 AFTRLHN
+507 AFTRLPN

-560 EKRQKKD
+560 EKKQKKD

-572 ASVEPNRS
+572 ASVETNRS
-580 STEAKEATTENND
+580 STEAKE
-593 ATHGANNATNG
+593 
-604 ANDATNGTNDATTEI
+604 ATTEI

-638 QKIGGAKLNIS
+638 HKIGGAKLNIS

-698 AHDPSIMTSL
+698 AHDLSIMTSL
-708 KKAGFDTCLFKPF
+708 KKAGFSTCLFKPF

-732 ITRQPLS
+732 ITRLPLS

-760 TEAEQEILTQVG
+760 TEAEREILTQVG

-777 YRQMLD
+777 YRQMLE
-783 QGLKGNDEEQQ
+783 QGLKHNDEEQQ
-794 RDSISRTAHKAM
+794 RDSISRAAHKAM
-806 PLLTMLKP
+806 PLLSMLKP
-814 GQCGWLQA
+814 GQCSWLQA
-822 ITPEHIKDTPAE
+822 ITPEHIKDSSAE
-834 KITVLAMRLDKELEE
+834 NSTAQAMRLEKELEE
-849 VSTKLKEE
+849 ISKKLREE

>member
-1 MSKFGTSKKIIT
+1 M
-13 GYILL
+13 L

-72 GEGSEWPHFNQSVAT
+72 GEGSEWPHFNRSVAT
-87 SEQMAKQLKPFIA
+87 SEQKAKQLKPFIA

-110 LVKLMHMKRENTK
+110 LVELIHMKRENTK
-123 RVAQLMAIDN
+123 RVAQLMAFDN

-153 IHSKSYGQHGQREKV
+153 IHSKLYGQHGQREKV

-200 HDTKADSTAQRINIA
+200 HDTKTDSTAQRINIA

-221 LTDIQNEEQKQN
+221 LTDIQNEEQKRN

-288 VRIAVIGLVAILIAA
+288 VRIAIIGLVAILIAA

-415 AKNCVDEFQPMA
+415 AKDCVEEFKPMA
-427 AEKGLDITLSTLTL
+427 AEKGLDITLGTLTP

-471 GSVKVEI
+471 GGVKVEI

-507 AFTRLHN
+507 AFTRLPN

-535 GGTITVTSEEG
+535 GGTITVTSKKG

-560 EKRQKKD
+560 EKKQKKD

-572 ASVEPNRS
+572 ASVETNRS
-580 STEAKEATTENND
+580 STEAKKAITENND
-593 ATHGANNATNG
+593 ATNG
-604 ANDATNGTNDATTEI
+604 ANDATNGNNDATTEI

-708 KKAGFDTCLFKPF
+708 KKAGFSTCLFKPF

-732 ITRQPLS
+732 ITRLPLS

-760 TEAEQEILTQVG
+760 TEAEREILTQVG

-777 YRQMLD
+777 YRQMLE
-783 QGLKGNDEEQQ
+783 QGLKSNGEELQ
-794 RDSISRTAHKAM
+794 RDSISRAAHKAM

-822 ITPEHIKDTPAE
+822 ITPEHIKDTSAE
-834 KITVLAMRLDKELEE
+834 NSTALAMRLEKELEE
-849 VSTKLKEE
+849 ISKKLREE

>member
-72 GEGSEWPHFNQSVAT
+72 GEGSEWPHFNRSVAT
-87 SEQMAKQLKPFIA
+87 SEQKAKQLKQFIA

-110 LVKLMHMKRENTK
+110 LVELIHMKRENTK
-123 RVAQLMAIDN
+123 RVAQLMAFDN

-153 IHSKSYGQHGQREKV
+153 IHSKLYGQHSQREKV

-288 VRIAVIGLVAILIAA
+288 VRIAIIGLVAILIAA

-415 AKNCVDEFQPMA
+415 AKNCVDEFKPMA
-427 AEKGLDITLSTLTL
+427 AEKGLDITLGTLTT

-471 GSVKVEI
+471 GGVKVEI

-507 AFTRLHN
+507 AFTRLPN

-560 EKRQKKD
+560 EKKQKKD

-572 ASVEPNRS
+572 ASVETNRS
-580 STEAKEATTENND
+580 STEAKE
-593 ATHGANNATNG
+593 
-604 ANDATNGTNDATTEI
+604 ATTEI

-708 KKAGFDTCLFKPF
+708 KKAGFSTCLFKPF

-732 ITRQPLS
+732 ITRLPLS

-760 TEAEQEILTQVG
+760 TEAEREILTQVG

-777 YRQMLD
+777 YRQMLE
-783 QGLKGNDEEQQ
+783 QGLKHNGEELQ
-794 RDSISRTAHKAM
+794 RDSISRAAHKAM

-822 ITPEHIKDTPAE
+822 ITPEHIKDSSAE
-834 KITVLAMRLDKELEE
+834 NSTALAMRLEKELEE
-849 VSTKLKEE
+849 ISKKLREE

>member
-1 MSKFGTSKKIIT
+1 M
-13 GYILL
+13 L

-72 GEGSEWPHFNQSVAT
+72 GEGSEWPHLNQSVAT

-110 LVKLMHMKRENTK
+110 LVELIHMKRENTK
-123 RVAQLMAIDN
+123 RVAQLMAFDN

-153 IHSKSYGQHGQREKV
+153 IHSKLYGQHGQREKV

-288 VRIAVIGLVAILIAA
+288 VRIAIIGLVAILIAA

-415 AKNCVDEFQPMA
+415 AKNCVEEFKPMA
-427 AEKGLDITLSTLTL
+427 AEKGLDITLGTLTP

-471 GSVKVEI
+471 GGVKVEI

-507 AFTRLHN
+507 AFTRLPN

-560 EKRQKKD
+560 EKKQKKD

-572 ASVEPNRS
+572 ASVETNRS
-580 STEAKEATTENND
+580 STEAKE
-593 ATHGANNATNG
+593 
-604 ANDATNGTNDATTEI
+604 ATTEI

-638 QKIGGAKLNIS
+638 HKIGGAKLNIS

-698 AHDPSIMTSL
+698 AHDLSIMTSL
-708 KKAGFDTCLFKPF
+708 KKAGFSTCLFKPF

-732 ITRQPLS
+732 ITRLPLS

-760 TEAEQEILTQVG
+760 TEAEREILTQVG

-777 YRQMLD
+777 YRQMLE
-783 QGLKGNDEEQQ
+783 QGLKHNDEEQQ
-794 RDSISRTAHKAM
+794 RDSISRAAHKAM
-806 PLLTMLKP
+806 PLLSMLKP
-814 GQCGWLQA
+814 GQCSWLQA
-822 ITPEHIKDTPAE
+822 ITPEHIKDSSAE
-834 KITVLAMRLDKELEE
+834 NSTAQAMRLEKELEE
-849 VSTKLKEE
+849 ISKKLREE

>member
-72 GEGSEWPHFNQSVAT
+72 GEGSEWPRFNQSVAT

-110 LVKLMHMKRENTK
+110 LVELMHMKRENTK

-303 LLVAYI
+303 LLVTYI

-427 AEKGLDITLSTLTL
+427 AEKGLDITLGTLTP

-489 VSDTGRGMSQADC
+489 VSDTGRGMSPTDC

-507 AFTRLHN
+507 AFTRLPN

-535 GGTITVTSEEG
+535 GGTITVASEEG

-560 EKRQKKD
+560 EKKQKKD

-572 ASVEPNRS
+572 APVETNRS
-580 STEAKEATTENND
+580 STEAKE
-593 ATHGANNATNG
+593 
-604 ANDATNGTNDATTEI
+604 ATTEI

-649 TTTSASEAIK
+649 TTTSASEAIM
-659 LAEETKPQIMF
+659 LAEETKPRIMF

-685 HVKNSDMSTVAMT
+685 HVKSSDMSIVAMT

-708 KKAGFDTCLFKPF
+708 KKAGFSTCLFKPF

-732 ITRQPLS
+732 ITRLPLS

-783 QGLKGNDEEQQ
+783 KGLKSNDEEQQ
-794 RDSISRTAHKAM
+794 RDSISRAAHKAM

-822 ITPEHIKDTPAE
+822 ITPEHIKDTSAE
-834 KITVLAMRLDKELEE
+834 KITVLTMRLDKELEE

>member
-1 MSKFGTSKKIIT
+1 M
-13 GYILL
+13 L

-72 GEGSEWPHFNQSVAT
+72 GEGSEWPHFNRSVAT

-110 LVKLMHMKRENTK
+110 LVELIHMKRENTK
-123 RVAQLMAIDN
+123 RVAQLMAFDN

-153 IHSKSYGQHGQREKV
+153 IHSKLYGQHGQREKV

-200 HDTKADSTAQRINIA
+200 HTTKADSTAQRINIA

-278 HATQSRHKMV
+278 HAMQSRHKMV
-288 VRIAVIGLVAILIAA
+288 VRIAIIGLVAILIAA

-415 AKNCVDEFQPMA
+415 AKNCVEEFKPMA
-427 AEKGLDITLSTLTL
+427 AEKGLDITLGTLTP

-471 GSVKVEI
+471 GGVKVEI

-507 AFTRLHN
+507 AFTRLPN

-560 EKRQKKD
+560 KKKQKKD

-572 ASVEPNRS
+572 ASVETNRS
-580 STEAKEATTENND
+580 STEAKEATIEAKEATTEN
-593 ATHGANNATNG
+593 
-604 ANDATNGTNDATTEI
+604 NDATTEI

-670 TDIEMPEMSGKDMLK
+670 TDIEMPEMSGKDMIK

-708 KKAGFDTCLFKPF
+708 KKAGFSTCLFKPF

-732 ITRQPLS
+732 ITRLPLS
-739 VKAAEQKA
+739 VKTAEQKA

-777 YRQMLD
+777 YRQMLE
-783 QGLKGNDEEQQ
+783 QGLKHKGEELQH
-794 RDSISRTAHKAM
+794 DSISRAAHKAM

-822 ITPEHIKDTPAE
+822 ITPEHIKDTSAE
-834 KITVLAMRLDKELEE
+834 KSTALAMRLEKELEE
-849 VSTKLKEE
+849 ISKKLREE

>member
-87 SEQMAKQLKPFIA
+87 SEQMAKQLKPLIA

-110 LVKLMHMKRENTK
+110 LVELIHMKRENTK
-123 RVAQLMAIDN
+123 RVAQLMAFDN

-153 IHSKSYGQHGQREKV
+153 IHSKLYGQHGQREKV

-221 LTDIQNEEQKQN
+221 LTDIQNEEQRQN

-278 HATQSRHKMV
+278 HAMQSRHKMV
-288 VRIAVIGLVAILIAA
+288 VRIAIIGLVAILIAA

-415 AKNCVDEFQPMA
+415 AKSCVEEFKPMA
-427 AEKGLDITLSTLTL
+427 AEKGLDITLGTLPP

-471 GSVKVEI
+471 GGVKVEI

-507 AFTRLHN
+507 AFTRLPN

-560 EKRQKKD
+560 EKKQKKD

-572 ASVEPNRS
+572 ASVETNRS
-580 STEAKEATTENND
+580 STEAKE
-593 ATHGANNATNG
+593 
-604 ANDATNGTNDATTEI
+604 ATTEI

-708 KKAGFDTCLFKPF
+708 KKAGFSTCLFKPF

-732 ITRQPLS
+732 ITRLPLS

-777 YRQMLD
+777 YRQMLE
-783 QGLKGNDEEQQ
+783 QGLKHNGEELQ
-794 RDSISRTAHKAM
+794 RDSISRAAHKAM

-822 ITPEHIKDTPAE
+822 ITPEHIKDSSAE
-834 KITVLAMRLDKELEE
+834 NSTALAMRLEKELEE
-849 VSTKLKEE
+849 ISKKLREE

>member
-72 GEGSEWPHFNQSVAT
+72 GEGSEWPHFNRSVAT

-110 LVKLMHMKRENTK
+110 LVELIHMKRENTK
-123 RVAQLMAIDN
+123 RVAQLMAFDN

-153 IHSKSYGQHGQREKV
+153 IHSKLYGQHGQREKV

-288 VRIAVIGLVAILIAA
+288 VRIAIIGLVAILIAA

-415 AKNCVDEFQPMA
+415 AKSCVEEFKPMA
-427 AEKGLDITLSTLTL
+427 AEKGLDITLGTLTP

-471 GSVKVEI
+471 GGVKVEI

-507 AFTRLHN
+507 AFTRLPN

-560 EKRQKKD
+560 EKKQKKD

-572 ASVEPNRS
+572 ASVETNGA
-580 STEAKEATTENND
+580 STEAKEATTENSD
-593 ATHGANNATNG
+593 ATNG
-604 ANDATNGTNDATTEI
+604 ANDATNGNNDATTEI

-708 KKAGFDTCLFKPF
+708 KKAGFSTCLFKPF

-732 ITRQPLS
+732 ITRLPLS

-760 TEAEQEILTQVG
+760 TEAEREILTQVG

-777 YRQMLD
+777 YRQMLE
-783 QGLKGNDEEQQ
+783 QGLKHNGEELQ
-794 RDSISRTAHKAM
+794 RDSISRAAHKAM

-822 ITPEHIKDTPAE
+822 ITPEHINDSSAE
-834 KITVLAMRLDKELEE
+834 NSTALAMRLEKELEE
-849 VSTKLKEE
+849 ISKKLRDE

>member
-1 MSKFGTSKKIIT
+1 M
-13 GYILL
+13 L

-72 GEGSEWPHFNQSVAT
+72 GEGSEWPHFNRSVAT

-110 LVKLMHMKRENTK
+110 LVELIHMKRENTK
-123 RVAQLMAIDN
+123 RVAQLMAFDN

-153 IHSKSYGQHGQREKV
+153 IHSKLYGQHGQREKV

-188 QHADTV
+188 QHTDTV

-278 HATQSRHKMV
+278 HAMQSRHKMV
-288 VRIAVIGLVAILIAA
+288 VRIAIIGLVAILIAA

-415 AKNCVDEFQPMA
+415 AKSCVEEFKPMA
-427 AEKGLDITLSTLTL
+427 AEKGLDITLGTLTP

-471 GSVKVEI
+471 GGVKVEI

-507 AFTRLHN
+507 AFTRLPN

-560 EKRQKKD
+560 EKKQKKD

-572 ASVEPNRS
+572 ASVETNRP
-580 STEAKEATTENND
+580 STEAKE
-593 ATHGANNATNG
+593 
-604 ANDATNGTNDATTEI
+604 ATTEI

-649 TTTSASEAIK
+649 ATTSASEAIK

-708 KKAGFDTCLFKPF
+708 KKAGFSTCLFKPF

-732 ITRQPLS
+732 ITRLPLS

-777 YRQMLD
+777 YRQMLE
-783 QGLKGNDEEQQ
+783 QGLKSNGEELQ
-794 RDSISRTAHKAM
+794 RDSISRAAHKAM

-822 ITPEHIKDTPAE
+822 ITPEHIKDTSAE
-834 KITVLAMRLDKELEE
+834 NSTALAMRLEKELEE
-849 VSTKLKEE
+849 ISKKLREE

>member
-1 MSKFGTSKKIIT
+1 M
-13 GYILL
+13 L

-72 GEGSEWPHFNQSVAT
+72 GEGSEWPHFNRSVAT

-110 LVKLMHMKRENTK
+110 LVELIHMKRENTK
-123 RVAQLMAIDN
+123 RVAQLMAFDN

-153 IHSKSYGQHGQREKV
+153 IHSKLYGQHGQREKV

-200 HDTKADSTAQRINIA
+200 HDTRADSTAQRINIA

-278 HATQSRHKMV
+278 HAMQSRHKMV
-288 VRIAVIGLVAILIAA
+288 VRIAIIGLVAILIAA

-358 IELLSEQVSRPK
+358 IELLSEQVSSPK
-370 ALAYIDSMRHSAI
+370 ALAYIDSMRHSTI

-415 AKNCVDEFQPMA
+415 AKNCVEEFKPMA
-427 AEKGLDITLSTLTL
+427 AEKGLDITLGTLTP

-471 GSVKVEI
+471 GGVKVEI

-507 AFTRLHN
+507 AFTRLPN

-560 EKRQKKD
+560 EKKQKKD

-572 ASVEPNRS
+572 ASVETDRS
-580 STEAKEATTENND
+580 STEAKK
-593 ATHGANNATNG
+593 
-604 ANDATNGTNDATTEI
+604 ATTEI

-649 TTTSASEAIK
+649 TTTSAAEAIK
-659 LAEETKPQIMF
+659 LAEETKPQITF
-670 TDIEMPEMSGKDMLK
+670 TDIEMPEMSGKDMIK

-708 KKAGFDTCLFKPF
+708 KKAGFSTCLFKPF

-732 ITRQPLS
+732 ITRLPLS

-777 YRQMLD
+777 YRQMLE
-783 QGLKGNDEEQQ
+783 QGLKHNGEELQ
-794 RDSISRTAHKAM
+794 RDSISRAAHKAM
-806 PLLTMLKP
+806 PLLTMLRP

-822 ITPEHIKDTPAE
+822 ITPEHINDTSAE
-834 KITVLAMRLDKELEE
+834 NSTALAMRLEEELEE
-849 VSTKLKEE
+849 ISKKLREE

>member
-72 GEGSEWPHFNQSVAT
+72 GEGSEWPHFNRSVAT

-110 LVKLMHMKRENTK
+110 LVELIHMKRENTK
-123 RVAQLMAIDN
+123 RVAQLMAFDN

-153 IHSKSYGQHGQREKV
+153 IHSKLYGQHGQREKV

-200 HDTKADSTAQRINIA
+200 HDTKTDSTAQRINIA

-288 VRIAVIGLVAILIAA
+288 VRIAIIGLVAILIAA

-415 AKNCVDEFQPMA
+415 AKSCVEEFKPMA
-427 AEKGLDITLSTLTL
+427 AEKGLDITLGTLTP

-471 GSVKVEI
+471 GGVKVEI

-507 AFTRLHN
+507 AFTRLPN

-560 EKRQKKD
+560 EKKQKKD

-572 ASVEPNRS
+572 ASVETNRS
-580 STEAKEATTENND
+580 STEAKKAITENND
-593 ATHGANNATNG
+593 ATNG
-604 ANDATNGTNDATTEI
+604 ANDATNGNNDATTEI

-698 AHDPSIMTSL
+698 AHDQSIMTSL
-708 KKAGFDTCLFKPF
+708 KKAGFSTCLFKPF

-732 ITRQPLS
+732 ITRLPLS

-760 TEAEQEILTQVG
+760 TEAEREILTQVG

-777 YRQMLD
+777 YRQMLE
-783 QGLKGNDEEQQ
+783 QGLKHNDEELQ
-794 RDSISRTAHKAM
+794 RDSISRAAHKAM

-822 ITPEHIKDTPAE
+822 ITPEHIKDSSAE
-834 KITVLAMRLDKELEE
+834 NSTALAMRLEKELEE
-849 VSTKLKEE
+849 ISKKLREE

>member
-72 GEGSEWPHFNQSVAT
+72 GEGSEWPHFNRSVAT
-87 SEQMAKQLKPFIA
+87 SEQKAKQLKPFIA

-110 LVKLMHMKRENTK
+110 LVELIHMKRENTK
-123 RVAQLMAIDN
+123 RVAQLMAFDN

-153 IHSKSYGQHGQREKV
+153 IHSKLYGQYGQREKV

-288 VRIAVIGLVAILIAA
+288 VRIAIIGLVAILIAA

-397 LESGKAERH
+397 LESGKAEQH

-415 AKNCVDEFQPMA
+415 AKSCVDEFKPMA
-427 AEKGLDITLSTLTL
+427 AEKGLDITLGTLTP

-471 GSVKVEI
+471 GGVKVEI

-507 AFTRLHN
+507 AFTRLPN

-560 EKRQKKD
+560 EKKQKKD

-572 ASVEPNRS
+572 ASVETNRS
-580 STEAKEATTENND
+580 STEAKK
-593 ATHGANNATNG
+593 
-604 ANDATNGTNDATTEI
+604 ATTEI

-708 KKAGFDTCLFKPF
+708 KKAGFSTCLFKPF

-732 ITRQPLS
+732 ITRLPLS

-760 TEAEQEILTQVG
+760 TEAEREILTQVG

-777 YRQMLD
+777 YRQMLE
-783 QGLKGNDEEQQ
+783 QGLKSNGEELQ
-794 RDSISRTAHKAM
+794 RDSISRAAHKAM

-822 ITPEHIKDTPAE
+822 ITPEHINDSSAE
-834 KITVLAMRLDKELEE
+834 NSTALAMRLEKELEE
-849 VSTKLKEE
+849 ISKKLREE

>member
-1 MSKFGTSKKIIT
+1 M
-13 GYILL
+13 L

-303 LLVAYI
+303 LLVTYI

-342 TITHDIKAPAA
+342 TITQDIKAPAA

-427 AEKGLDITLSTLTL
+427 AEKGLDITLGTLTP

-507 AFTRLHN
+507 AFTRLPN
-514 GQGKEGVGLGL
+514 GQGKEGVGPGL

-535 GGTITVTSEEG
+535 GGTITVASEEG

-560 EKRQKKD
+560 EKKQKKEVEEN

-572 ASVEPNRS
+572 ASVETNLS
-580 STEAKEATTENND
+580 STEAKEATTGNN
-593 ATHGANNATNG
+593 G
-604 ANDATNGTNDATTEI
+604 ATTEI

-628 LQLELFKEMA
+628 LQIELFKEMA

-649 TTTSASEAIK
+649 TTTSASEAIM
-659 LAEETKPQIMF
+659 LAEETKPRIMF

-685 HVKNSDMSTVAMT
+685 HVKNSNMSIVAMT

-794 RDSISRTAHKAM
+794 RDSISRAAHKAM

-814 GQCGWLQA
+814 GQCSWLQA
-822 ITPEHIKDTPAE
+822 ITPEHIKDTSAE
-834 KITVLAMRLDKELEE
+834 KITVLAMRLDKELKE

>member
-1 MSKFGTSKKIIT
+1 M
-13 GYILL
+13 L

-66 ERSVLL
+66 ERSVVL
-72 GEGSEWPHFNQSVAT
+72 GEGSEWPHFNRSVAT

-110 LVKLMHMKRENTK
+110 LVELIHMKRENTK
-123 RVAQLMAIDN
+123 RVAQLMAFDN

-153 IHSKSYGQHGQREKV
+153 IHSKLYGQHGQREKV

-200 HDTKADSTAQRINIA
+200 HDTRADSTAQRINIA

-278 HATQSRHKMV
+278 HAMQSRHKMV
-288 VRIAVIGLVAILIAA
+288 VRIAIIGLVAILIAA

-415 AKNCVDEFQPMA
+415 AKNCVEEFKPMA
-427 AEKGLDITLSTLTL
+427 AEKGLDITLGTLTP

-471 GSVKVEI
+471 GGVKVEM

-507 AFTRLHN
+507 AFTRLPN

-560 EKRQKKD
+560 EKKQKKE

-572 ASVEPNRS
+572 ASVETNRS
-580 STEAKEATTENND
+580 STEAKE
-593 ATHGANNATNG
+593 
-604 ANDATNGTNDATTEI
+604 ATTEI

-670 TDIEMPEMSGKDMLK
+670 TDIEMPEMSGKDMIK

-708 KKAGFDTCLFKPF
+708 KKAGFSTCLFKPF

-732 ITRQPLS
+732 ITRLPLS

-777 YRQMLD
+777 YRQMLE
-783 QGLKGNDEEQQ
+783 QGLKSNGEELQ
-794 RDSISRTAHKAM
+794 RDRISRAAHKAM
-806 PLLTMLKP
+806 PLLTMLRP

-822 ITPEHIKDTPAE
+822 ITPEHINDTSAE
-834 KITVLAMRLDKELEE
+834 NSTALAMRLEEELEE
-849 VSTKLKEE
+849 ISKKLREE

>member
-72 GEGSEWPHFNQSVAT
+72 GEGSEWPHFNRSVAT

-110 LVKLMHMKRENTK
+110 LVELIHMKRENTK
-123 RVAQLMAIDN
+123 RVAQLMAFDN

-153 IHSKSYGQHGQREKV
+153 IHSKLYGQHGQREKV

-200 HDTKADSTAQRINIA
+200 HDTKTDSTAQRINIA

-288 VRIAVIGLVAILIAA
+288 VRIAIIGLVAILIAA

-415 AKNCVDEFQPMA
+415 AKSCVEEFKPMA
-427 AEKGLDITLSTLTL
+427 AEKGLDITLGTLTP

-471 GSVKVEI
+471 GGVKVEI

-507 AFTRLHN
+507 AFTRLPN

-560 EKRQKKD
+560 EKKQKKD

-572 ASVEPNRS
+572 ASVETDRS

-593 ATHGANNATNG
+593 ATNG
-604 ANDATNGTNDATTEI
+604 ANDATNGNNDATTEI

-638 QKIGGAKLNIS
+638 HKIGGAKLNIS

-670 TDIEMPEMSGKDMLK
+670 TDIEMPEMSGKDMIK

-698 AHDPSIMTSL
+698 AHDQSIMTSL
-708 KKAGFDTCLFKPF
+708 KKAGFSTCLFKPF

-732 ITRQPLS
+732 ITRLPLS

-760 TEAEQEILTQVG
+760 TEAEREILTQVG

-777 YRQMLD
+777 YRQMLE
-783 QGLKGNDEEQQ
+783 QGLKHNGEELQ
-794 RDSISRTAHKAM
+794 RDSISRAAHKAM

-822 ITPEHIKDTPAE
+822 ITPEHIKDSSAE
-834 KITVLAMRLDKELEE
+834 NSTALAMRLEKELEE
-849 VSTKLKEE
+849 ISKKLREE

>member
-37 ALNNASE
+37 ALNDASE

-72 GEGSEWPHFNQSVAT
+72 GEGSEWPHFNRSVAT

-110 LVKLMHMKRENTK
+110 LVELIHMKRENTK
-123 RVAQLMAIDN
+123 RVAQLMAFDN
-133 RDAFYRD
+133 RDAFYRN

-153 IHSKSYGQHGQREKV
+153 IHSKLYGQHGQREKV

-188 QHADTV
+188 QHTDTV

-278 HATQSRHKMV
+278 HAMQSRHKMV
-288 VRIAVIGLVAILIAA
+288 VRIAIIGLVAILIAA

-415 AKNCVDEFQPMA
+415 AKNCVEEFKPMA
-427 AEKGLDITLSTLTL
+427 AEKGLDITLGTLTT

-471 GSVKVEI
+471 GGVKVEI

-502 QRIFD
+502 LRIFD
-507 AFTRLHN
+507 AFTRLPN

-560 EKRQKKD
+560 EKKQKKD

-572 ASVEPNRS
+572 ASVETNWS
-580 STEAKEATTENND
+580 STEAKE
-593 ATHGANNATNG
+593 
-604 ANDATNGTNDATTEI
+604 ATTEI

-670 TDIEMPEMSGKDMLK
+670 TDIEMPEMSGKDMIK

-708 KKAGFDTCLFKPF
+708 KKAGFSTCLFKPF

-732 ITRQPLS
+732 ITRLPLS

-760 TEAEQEILTQVG
+760 TEAEREILTQVG

-777 YRQMLD
+777 YRQMLE
-783 QGLKGNDEEQQ
+783 QGLKHNGEELQ
-794 RDSISRTAHKAM
+794 RDSISRAAHKAM

-822 ITPEHIKDTPAE
+822 ITPEHIKDSSAE
-834 KITVLAMRLDKELEE
+834 NSTALAMRLEKELEE
-849 VSTKLKEE
+849 ISKKLREE

>member
-1 MSKFGTSKKIIT
+1 M
-13 GYILL
+13 L

-72 GEGSEWPHFNQSVAT
+72 GEGSEWPHFNRSVAT

-110 LVKLMHMKRENTK
+110 LVELIHMKRENTK
-123 RVAQLMAIDN
+123 RVAQLMAFDN
-133 RDAFYRD
+133 RDAFYRN

-153 IHSKSYGQHGQREKV
+153 IHSKLYGQHGQREKV

-188 QHADTV
+188 QHTDTV

-221 LTDIQNEEQKQN
+221 LTDIQNEEQRQN

-278 HATQSRHKMV
+278 HAMQSRHKMV
-288 VRIAVIGLVAILIAA
+288 VRIAIIGLVAILIAA

-315 ERRDRQRIVEAKTE
+315 ERRDRQRIVEAKAE

-415 AKNCVDEFQPMA
+415 AKNCVEEFKPMA
-427 AEKGLDITLSTLTL
+427 AEKGLDITLGTLTP

-471 GSVKVEI
+471 GGVKVEI

-507 AFTRLHN
+507 AFTRLPN

-535 GGTITVTSEEG
+535 GGTITVTSKKG

-560 EKRQKKD
+560 EKKQKKD

-572 ASVEPNRS
+572 ASVETNRS
-580 STEAKEATTENND
+580 STEAKEATTEI
-593 ATHGANNATNG
+593 T
-604 ANDATNGTNDATTEI
+604 
-619 NILAVDDDA
+619 ILAVDDDA

-670 TDIEMPEMSGKDMLK
+670 TDIEMPEMSGKDMIK

-708 KKAGFDTCLFKPF
+708 KKAGFSTCLFKPF

-732 ITRQPLS
+732 ITRLPLS

-760 TEAEQEILTQVG
+760 TEAEREILTQVG

-777 YRQMLD
+777 YRQMLE
-783 QGLKGNDEEQQ
+783 QGLKSNGEELQ
-794 RDSISRTAHKAM
+794 RDSISRAAHKAM

-822 ITPEHIKDTPAE
+822 ITPEHIKDTSAE
-834 KITVLAMRLDKELEE
+834 NSTALAMRLEKELEE
-849 VSTKLKEE
+849 ISKKLREE
-857 GIENA
+857 GIENS

>member
-1 MSKFGTSKKIIT
+1 M
-13 GYILL
+13 L

-72 GEGSEWPHFNQSVAT
+72 GEGSEWPHFNRSVAT

-110 LVKLMHMKRENTK
+110 LVALIHMKRENTK
-123 RVAQLMAIDN
+123 RVAQLMAFDN

-153 IHSKSYGQHGQREKV
+153 IHSKLYGQHGQREKV

-200 HDTKADSTAQRINIA
+200 HATRVDSTAQRINIA

-278 HATQSRHKMV
+278 HAMQSRHKMV
-288 VRIAVIGLVAILIAA
+288 VRIAIIGLVAILIAA

-415 AKNCVDEFQPMA
+415 AKSCVEEFKPMA
-427 AEKGLDITLSTLTL
+427 AEKGLDITLGTLTP

-471 GSVKVEI
+471 GGVKVEM

-507 AFTRLHN
+507 AFTRLPN

-560 EKRQKKD
+560 EKKQKKD

-572 ASVEPNRS
+572 ASVETNRS
-580 STEAKEATTENND
+580 STEAKE
-593 ATHGANNATNG
+593 
-604 ANDATNGTNDATTEI
+604 ATTEI

-670 TDIEMPEMSGKDMLK
+670 TDIEMPEMSGKDMIK

-708 KKAGFDTCLFKPF
+708 KKAGFSTCLFKPF

-732 ITRQPLS
+732 ITRLPLS
-739 VKAAEQKA
+739 VKTAEQKA

-777 YRQMLD
+777 YRQMLE
-783 QGLKGNDEEQQ
+783 QGLKHNGEELQ
-794 RDSISRTAHKAM
+794 RDSISRAAHKAM
-806 PLLTMLKP
+806 PLLSMLKP

-822 ITPEHIKDTPAE
+822 ITPEHIKDSSAE
-834 KITVLAMRLDKELEE
+834 KSTALAMRLEKELEE
-849 VSTKLKEE
+849 ISKKLREE